1 MFRLITLKYIY
12 ISQFKVNY
20 LAGTGWTVYP
30 PLSSIQSHS
39 GGAVDLAIFS
49 LHLAGVSSLLGAI
62 NFIVTVNNM
71 RTISTQT
78 YIECVKHKIFTDH
91 NQLKYWITRLGL
103 SIALSSNKV
112 MTWGNVKWEK
122 LGSGLRLMSTLPGLK
137 IDLSLAKAN
146 LRMKNSSHI
155 NIQPLYPNGNRML
168 PIKTIKILSL
178 FVVFLISITGYTV
191 IEENLTIYTVGI
203 TIIILLEVLHD
214 GHSISKWGN
223 LGKSVNLKTDPLYQS
238 TSLYKLL
245 IKGYKMLFSW
255 TNYTQTFSKNIVN
268 KDGGKITEK
277 ANATGNSLDT
287 KLRFGLIK
295 TDIRLLNSVRLN
307 QVSKFNCV
315 RPYSTDSKWTL
326 DRKKPLQAKLTITD
340 FQDIS
345 DKVKAK
351 QLALVRLAELKGL
364 TSQEVQDFQIL
375 LAKSKNFRL
384 HALDL
389 LRKTNGSQTYGVDKI
404 TLNYNDSETFYEL
417 NEFLKNI
424 LKKPVLYKP
433 QPIKRVW
440 IPKPGKI
447 EKRPLGFL
455 IPTIKD
461 RALQTLINLIL
472 LPLVELT
479 SEPNSY
485 GFRPY
490 RDCKMAIGA
499 VKSNLI
505 YADPNHKKIREG
517 ILAQGKKVQTVS
529 SYVSSKDKYILD
541 ADIKGFC
548 ENINQNWIISNVF
561 LPAQFK
567 LFVKGWLKANIIDIN
582 NTIDPISGTSQ
593 GGIISPTLANM
604 TLNGLENVI
613 LNSIK
618 TLTNNKDQFKRVQ
631 NGDGTYKRIL
641 IGVKYF
647 RYADDFIV
655 LARSK
660 NIIIQYIKPAIEEFL
675 TERGLW
681 LSTQKTNIFKLSDR
695 GAQLDFL
702 GYTFKYHNKWSVKR
716 GMLLKSI
723 GSGGIAL
730 YPNKNKVREI
740 IIKCKD
746 ILQTNSNLS
755 AVELISKLNPII
767 EGWGRYFNM
776 ENSSKY
782 RISVQNALYLLC
794 WKWLYKKHPKTN
806 KRNLARMYFL
816 RSDNSNS
823 IKSETNSE
831 TFLKFK
837 NRTWV
842 FYGITET
849 KHKYTNGITKY
860 RTTYLKNPTQV
871 SPIITARKYLLPVQ
885 LRNIH
890 AFHADLDKLI
900 AHKLQVSLLESA
912 KTPLLKDKLYP
923 KRSVLNR

>member
-1 MFRLITLKYIY
+1 
-12 ISQFKVNY
+12 
-20 LAGTGWTVYP
+20 
-30 PLSSIQSHS
+30 
-39 GGAVDLAIFS
+39 
-49 LHLAGVSSLLGAI
+49 
-62 NFIVTVNNM
+62 M

-78 YIECVKHKIFTDH
+78 YIECVKHKIFTDR
-91 NQLKYWITRLGL
+91 NQLKYWLKRLGL

-112 MTWGNVKWEK
+112 MTWGNAKREK
-122 LGSGLRLMSTLPGLK
+122 LGSGPRLMSTLPGLK

-146 LRMKNSSHI
+146 LRMKDSSHV
-155 NIQPLYPNGNRML
+155 NIQPLTPNGKRML
-168 PIKTIKILSL
+168 PVKTIKKLIL
-178 FVVFLISITGYTV
+178 FVVSLISIVGYTV
-191 IEENLTIYTVGI
+191 IEENLTIHIVGI

-245 IKGYKMLFSW
+245 IKGYKMLSSW
-255 TNYTQTFSKNIVN
+255 TDYTQIFNKNIVN

-307 QVSKFNCV
+307 QVSKLNCV
-315 RPYSTDSKWTL
+315 RPYSTDSKL
-326 DRKKPLQAKLTITD
+326 DRKKPLQAKLTIQE
-340 FQDIS
+340 FQEIS

-351 QLALVRLAELKGL
+351 QFELVRLAELKGL
-364 TSQEVQDFQIL
+364 TSKEVKDFQIL

-389 LRKTNGSQTYGVDKI
+389 LRKNNGSQTAEVDKI
-404 TLNYNDSETFYEL
+404 ILTYNDSETFYEL
-417 NEFLKNI
+417 NEFLRDI
-424 LKKPVLYKP
+424 LKKPFLYKP

-447 EKRPLGFL
+447 EKRPLG

-461 RALQTLINLIL
+461 RALQTLINLVL

-499 VKSNLI
+499 LKSNLLS
-505 YADPNHKKIREG
+505 ADREKIRKG
-517 ILAQGKKVQTVS
+517 ILAQGKKVQIVS
-529 SYVSSKDKYILD
+529 SYVASKDKYILD
-541 ADIKGFC
+541 ADIKGFFD
-548 ENINQNWIISNVF
+548 NINHEWIISNVF
-561 LPAQFK
+561 LPDQFK
-567 LFVKGWLKANIIDIN
+567 WFVKGWLKARIIDLN
-582 NTIDPISGTSQ
+582 NILDPTSGTPQ

-604 TLNGLENVI
+604 TLNGLELVI

-618 TLTNNKDQFKRVQ
+618 TLTKSKDQFKTVK
-631 NGDGTYKRIL
+631 NSDGTYKRIL

-675 TERGLW
+675 QERGLW
-681 LSTQKTNIFKLSDR
+681 LSPQKTKIFKLSDP

-702 GYTFKYHNKWSVKR
+702 GYTFKHQNKWSVKR

-723 GSGGIAL
+723 GSNSIAL
-730 YPNKNKVREI
+730 YPNQNKVREI
-740 IIKCKD
+740 IRKCKQ
-746 ILQTNSNLS
+746 IFKNSQNLS

-767 EGWGRYFNM
+767 GGWGRYFNM

-782 RISVQNALYLLC
+782 RVSVQNALYVLC
-794 WKWLYKKHPKTN
+794 WRWLYKKHPRTN

-816 RSDNSNS
+816 RSDESTNSNS
-823 IKSETNSE
+823 
-831 TFLKFK
+831 FLTFK

-842 FYGITET
+842 F
-849 KHKYTNGITKY
+849 NGITKTQHRYTDGTTKY
-860 RTTYLKNPTQV
+860 RTSYLQNPTNV
-871 SPIITARKYLLPVQ
+871 SPIITARKYLIPIQ
-885 LRNIH
+885 LRHIH

-912 KTPLLKDKLYP
+912 KTPLLKDKLYYIQKGLCFICNQNIDYNQLHENYYNIHHIKP
-923 KRSVLNR
+923 IITGGSKLNIKNLSITHSWCHRKHKHVF